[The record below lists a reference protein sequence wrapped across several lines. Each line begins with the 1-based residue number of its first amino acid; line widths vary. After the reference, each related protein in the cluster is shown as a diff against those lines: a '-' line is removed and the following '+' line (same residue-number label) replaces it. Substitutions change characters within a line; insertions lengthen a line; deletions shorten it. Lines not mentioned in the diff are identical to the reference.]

1 MSELPQEW
9 EKRASP
15 NSQIGLRKN
24 IGTSKK
30 PKTKG
35 KGEGRKYD
43 KTKMKAK
50 ENKSSFL
57 KHDIE
62 T

>member
-1 MSELPQEW
+1 M
-9 EKRASP
+9 
-15 NSQIGLRKN
+15 GLRRN

-57 KHDIE
+57 KHVTE
-62 T
+62 TSAAGL

>member
-1 MSELPQEW
+1 M
-9 EKRASP
+9 
-15 NSQIGLRKN
+15 GLRRN

-43 KTKMKAK
+43 KTKMKAR

-57 KHDIE
+57 THVIE